1 MSLYSL
7 AFVAALT
14 QTLAAA
20 DGAPAVGATALPA
33 AHEHS
38 ASAQTPSAPANLEQ
52 LAPAVWLLAGPNG
65 NVLIVPDE
73 RGVLL
78 IDDQR
83 ASDVDDILAAARAVS
98 PEPVRLVVNTHW
110 HLDHSGGNAGLARAG
125 ALVVA
130 HRNVRARLSTDQYM
144 AAYNR
149 TVPASPEIALPT
161 IVFDETL
168 TLQSG
173 AETVRLIHTPAAH
186 TDGDSLVHLVN
197 ANVLHM
203 GDVFFNGLFP
213 FIDRS
218 SGGGVDG
225 LIRSVE
231 VALSIAN
238 AETRVI
244 PAHGDTATRADLV
257 AYRDMLVDVRERVRA
272 AIAAGDTLEAVV
284 QRRPAA
290 PYALAGDA
298 DRFVGAVYDSLTD
311 PNRGAAAGPP
321 IDPDRCCIS

>member
-1 MSLYSL
+1 MSLFSL

-20 DGAPAVGATALPA
+20 DGAPAGGATALPA
-33 AHEHS
+33 AHAHS
-38 ASAQTPSAPANLEQ
+38 TSAQTPPAPANLEQ
-52 LAPAVWLLAGPNG
+52 LAPAVWLLAGQNG

-98 PEPVRLVVNTHW
+98 PGPVRLVVNTHW
-110 HLDHSGGNAGLARAG
+110 HLDHSGGNARLARAG
-125 ALVVA
+125 AVVVA
-130 HRNVRARLSTDQYM
+130 HRNVRARLSADQYM
-144 AAYNR
+144 AAYNQ

-168 TLQSG
+168 TIQSG
-173 AETVRLIHTPAAH
+173 AETVRLVHTPAAH

-218 SGGGVDG
+218 SGGGIDG

-231 VALSIAN
+231 VALSISD

-290 PYALAGDA
+290 AYALAGDA
-298 DRFVGAVYDSLTD
+298 DRFVSAVYDSLTD
-311 PNRGAAAGPP
+311 PKREAAASRPT
-321 IDPDRCCIS
+321 DPDRCCIS